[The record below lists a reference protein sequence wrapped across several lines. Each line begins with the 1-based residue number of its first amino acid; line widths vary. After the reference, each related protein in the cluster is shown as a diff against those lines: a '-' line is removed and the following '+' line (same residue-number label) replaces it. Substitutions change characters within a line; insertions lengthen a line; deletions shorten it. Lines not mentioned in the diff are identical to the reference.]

1 MRDDSLAG
9 DFESG
14 KPWRTLW
21 ALYRPQRRD
30 LLLGELCYLF
40 KASPVWGL
48 PIVTAN
54 VIDIVAR
61 HPADGL
67 GSLWWNAAVGAVLI
81 VQNVPSGLLYARFT
95 SRAIRGVET
104 SLRSAI
110 VRRLQVL
117 SISWHLRRGAGA
129 MQTKVLRDVESIE
142 QLSRQLCDAGLF
154 AIVSIVVAV
163 TVTAWRMPV
172 FVPVYFLLIPLVF
185 LIRRTLAKSL
195 SRHNRA
201 FRQSIEGMSSRVLGM
216 ISMIP
221 VTRAHAAEDE
231 EIRRAE
237 SAFGEVSRTG
247 QEMDLRNGLFGA
259 VAWVSFML
267 LQLGILIA
275 GAVLTYRGSLAMSPG
290 DLVLLS
296 GFVAAIVAA
305 VMQLNAMLPVI
316 TRGFDAIRSI
326 GEVLEQGELESR
338 GGDRSVSQVHGGFAF
353 EDVHFEYA
361 GTEQKVATLR
371 GIDLQV
377 PAGETIGIIG
387 ASGSGKSTL
396 MNLVAGFYRPSRG
409 RVLLDG
415 VNMAELDLRSYR
427 RHLAV
432 VGQETLLFTGTLR
445 DNIAYGLPGVDEARL
460 SAALEAANAA
470 DFIAGLPHGIDTV
483 IGDGGLRLSG
493 GQRQR
498 IAIARALLRDPRVLI
513 LDEATSALDGESESV
528 VQQALDRLMKGR
540 TTFIVAH
547 RLHTLHRANRI
558 MVIDHG
564 LVVESGTP
572 SELAL
577 RSPQRYGELAPA
589 IRH

>member
-1 MRDDSLAG
+1 MRDDSIAG

-30 LLLGELCYLF
+30 LLLGELFYLF

-61 HPADGL
+61 HPSDGL
-67 GSLWWNAAVGAVLI
+67 GSLWLNAAVGAALI
-81 VQNVPSGLLYARFT
+81 VQNIPTGLLYARFT

-163 TVTAWRMPV
+163 AVTALRMPV

-195 SRHNRA
+195 SRHNTA

-237 SAFGEVSRTG
+237 SAFCEVSRTG

-275 GAVLTYRGSLAMSPG
+275 GAVLGYRGILAMSPG

-338 GGDRSVSQVHGGFAF
+338 GGDRVVSPLRGGFVF

-371 GIDLQV
+371 GIDLDV

-415 VNMAELDLRSYR
+415 VDMAELDLRGYR
-427 RHLAV
+427 QHLSV

-445 DNIAYGLPGVDEARL
+445 DNIAYGLPRVDDARL
-460 SAALEAANAA
+460 SAALGAANAA
-470 DFIAGLPHGIDTV
+470 DFIARLPHGADTV

-547 RLHTLHRANRI
+547 RLHTLRRADRI
-558 MVIDHG
+558 VVLDQG

-572 SELAL
+572 AELAL

-589 IRH
+589 KFH